1 MNKQMPS
8 LFISHGAPDILLSGH
23 QSIDAMRSLA
33 ARLPRPRAIVIISAH
48 WTDDP
53 IGITTGERLPTIHD
67 FSGFQNELYAMQYPA
82 IGDDMLSIDIAQR
95 LEVQGLAYK
104 LHGQRGLDHGAW
116 IPLMAMYPSADI
128 PTVQVSL
135 PTGSL
140 KDLVRLGKAL
150 APLRG
155 EGVLIISSGGS
166 VHNLRALNFQ
176 DKTDDWAAQ
185 FEQWLCQAVEG
196 NHLDWLISPDKFP
209 ETFSRA
215 HPTLEH
221 YAPLIVAWSASEYN
235 MPGRRIHHS
244 FSYGN
249 LGMSFFEFG
258 FQVGT

>member
-23 QSIDAMRSLA
+23 QALDVMRNLAVSLP
-33 ARLPRPRAIVIISAH
+33 LPRAIVIISAH

-67 FSGFQNELYAMQYPA
+67 FGGFADELYAMQYPVM
-82 IGDDMLSIDIAQR
+82 GDDALSFDIAQR
-95 LEVQGLAYK
+95 LESQGFDHQ
-104 LHGQRGLDHGAW
+104 LHAQRGLDHGAW
-116 IPLMAMYPSADI
+116 IPLMAMYPNADI

-135 PTGSL
+135 PVGTMQ
-140 KDLVRLGKAL
+140 DLARLGTAL
-150 APLRG
+150 SPLRRD
-155 EGVLIISSGGS
+155 GVLIIGSGGS
-166 VHNLRALNFQ
+166 VHNLSALNFQ
-176 DKTDDWAAQ
+176 GKTDEWAAQ

-196 NHLDWLISPDKFP
+196 NHLDWLTSPDKFP
-209 ETFSRA
+209 ETFRRA

-258 FQVGT
+258 FQVEA

>member
-1 MNKQMPS
+1 MNKPMPS
-8 LFISHGAPDILLSGH
+8 LFISHGAPDILLSKH
-23 QSIDAMRSLA
+23 EAVDAMRSLA

-48 WTDDP
+48 WADDP

-67 FSGFQNELYAMQYPA
+67 FGGFAEELYAMQYPVM
-82 IGDDMLSIDIAQR
+82 GDDELSIEIAQR
-95 LEVQGLAYK
+95 LKAQGFAHQ

-116 IPLMAMYPSADI
+116 IPLMAMYPNADI

-135 PTGSL
+135 PIGTL
-140 KDLVRLGKAL
+140 QEHVKLGKAL

-155 EGVLIISSGGS
+155 EGVLIIGSGGS
-166 VHNLRALNFQ
+166 VHNLRALNVQ
-176 DKTDDWAAQ
+176 GKTDEWAAQ

-196 NHLDWLISPDKFP
+196 NHLDWLTSPHKFP
-209 ETFSRA
+209 EAFRRA

-221 YAPLIVAWSASEYN
+221 YTPLIVAWSAGEYN

-244 FSYGN
+244 FSHGN

-258 FQVGT
+258 FQVEV